1 MKCESTALG
10 KYLETSKNIFFIYGS
25 EVVLR
30 NNAKDDVKGH
40 LNKKGFF
47 EKRTITK
54 ENFDQIENIIIESS
68 GGSLFGSKI
77 IIDIHHDQGK
87 LPENIAKIFE
97 IPNIDS
103 NEHVALIINSHNEKL
118 NKNTKLYKTIDKFS
132 LIIECRKLKSF
143 EEKIWLKNQLN
154 FIADKHKHDFVSNI
168 YEMNIGNLVAQ
179 QNEVNILTL

>member
-30 NNAKDDVKGH
+30 NNAKDDV
-40 LNKKGFF
+40 
-47 EKRTITK
+47 KRTITK

-118 NKNTKLYKTIDKFS
+118 NKNTKLYNK
-132 LIIECRKLKSF
+132 LIMAYRIRYLN
-143 EEKIWLKNQLN
+143 NQ
-154 FIADKHKHDFVSNI
+154 
-168 YEMNIGNLVAQ
+168 
-179 QNEVNILTL
+179 NILRK

>member
-47 EKRTITK
+47 EKRIITK

-77 IIDIHHDQGK
+77 IIDIQNK
-87 LPENIAKIFE
+87 KSIENFCLVPFWRRADLIAIVKSSLLDDI
-97 IPNIDS
+97 S
-103 NEHVALIINSHNEKL
+103 
-118 NKNTKLYKTIDKFS
+118 FS
-132 LIIECRKLKSF
+132 
-143 EEKIWLKNQLN
+143 
-154 FIADKHKHDFVSNI
+154 
-168 YEMNIGNLVAQ
+168 
-179 QNEVNILTL
+179 